1 MKRLSPRE
9 LELSHYDGI
18 GRLPHFTPDLDR
30 PDGDLPAE
38 VAAFRAS
45 IAAADALI
53 IASPEYAHGIPGSF
67 KNALDWLVG
76 GPEFPGKPIMLVH
89 AAARGTH
96 ARAALREVLTTMSGQ
111 VLDVTLTV
119 PLLGSR
125 VDPAEI
131 TADATWAA
139 AIRTGLDHFAAALLS
154 SRPGGRSR
162 DT

>member
-1 MKRLSPRE
+1 MKRLAPSG
-9 LELSHYDGI
+9 LEFSHDDGI

-30 PDGDLPAE
+30 PGEHLPAE
-38 VAAFRAS
+38 VAAFRARV
-45 IAAADALI
+45 ATADALI
-53 IASPEYAHGIPGSF
+53 IASPEYAHGIPGAF

-96 ARAALREVLTTMSGQ
+96 AKEALREVLVTMSGR
-111 VLDVTLTV
+111 VLDLTLTV

-131 TADATWAA
+131 TADPTWAA
-139 AIRTGLDHFAAALLS
+139 AIRTALERLATIL
-154 SRPGGRSR
+154 RS
-162 DT
+162 DTF